1 MKEETFVICMR
12 LNGMKPIYITEIKKE
27 EGKEPTY
34 VYGTR
39 EMAKAMVFN
48 RAEAEKICN
57 ERHVD
62 MIGVDICGHP

>member
-27 EGKEPTY
+27 EGKEQTY

-39 EMAKAMVFN
+39 EMA
-48 RAEAEKICN
+48 
-57 ERHVD
+57 
-62 MIGVDICGHP
+62 